1 MPIPELNAPVEDKM
15 SDEVPADLKAPL
27 FWRLRQA
34 WLAMRI
40 PAIVL
45 IVGIG
50 LYFVPKWQARKEQ
63 NALATEFFA
72 ECSKTLKDTEQLPK
86 IPDEALH
93 EALRKRPLTED
104 AVRSWAP
111 QVWSDIRKGQWVA
124 HIQFSPPSGYSVEDT
139 IGPVLAEA
147 GYDTPSAG
155 P

>member
-1 MPIPELNAPVEDKM
+1 MPIPELETPVDDE
-15 SDEVPADLKAPL
+15 SRVEVPRELKAPL
-27 FWRLRQA
+27 FWRLRKV
-34 WLAMRI
+34 WLALRI
-40 PAIVL
+40 PLVVAIA
-45 IVGIG
+45 GIG
-50 LYFVPKWQARKEQ
+50 FYYVPQWQARKEQ
-63 NALATEFFA
+63 NALAAEFFA
-72 ECSKTLKDTEQLPK
+72 ECSKTLKDTEQLPR

-93 EALRKRPLTED
+93 EALRRRPLTED
-104 AVRSWAP
+104 AFRNWAP